1 MRRLV
6 GVCSRFFNGSFSG
19 DESFSAGNGVD
30 PGGRGIVRCLIRVC
44 IPQVLLRIIELFSAS
59 VGLIVLASHPVKY
72 TLSQLEALIGCR
84 IV

>member
-6 GVCSRFFNGSFSG
+6 GGAHGFSTG
-19 DESFSAGNGVD
+19 ALVALNRFSAGNGVD
-30 PGGRGIVRCLIRVC
+30 PSRRGIVRCLIRVC
-44 IPQVLLRIIELFSAS
+44 IPQVLLRIIEAFSAS